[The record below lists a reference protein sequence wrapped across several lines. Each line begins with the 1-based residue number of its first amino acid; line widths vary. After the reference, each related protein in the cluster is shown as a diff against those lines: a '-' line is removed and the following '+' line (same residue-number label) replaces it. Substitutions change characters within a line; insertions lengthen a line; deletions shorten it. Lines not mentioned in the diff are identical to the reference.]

1 MKKRV
6 LSLFLSCLMLF
17 TCIVTTSAADV
28 ESDDFGSQQ
37 YKETHF
43 QINLSDYNVNVLGN
57 KMSLEA
63 KEPMTISADNTT
75 AVNLDR
81 LEEIF
86 EKYPDVEEN
95 LIKDYQSEGEL
106 LAVSFTEVPLVYVD
120 GHYERVLA
128 STPGYDSSDENGN
141 GSFLMYTAV
150 SGGVL
155 PFGGKYQYTAKTY
168 GSWVNNI
175 SGGWNY
181 PDTGEDY
188 VFQTSP
194 NTFSRDSDGL
204 SATYDTTPTTGVS
217 GDDYWRENGSST
229 YVRYA
234 IQDDPFG
241 YRQLKNFTLTTVSA
255 GPKSNSVRQI
265 GSYYIHTWEDMS
277 IDVSVDVSTDRAVT
291 LSLNPENT
299 EDSWQVYN
307 YVSFNF

>member
-1 MKKRV
+1 
-6 LSLFLSCLMLF
+6 MLF
-17 TCIVTTSAADV
+17 TCIGTASAADV
-28 ESDDFGSQQ
+28 ESDDFGSRQ

-63 KEPMTISADNTT
+63 KAPMTISADNTA

-95 LIKDYQSEGEL
+95 LIKNYQSEGEL

-120 GHYERVLA
+120 GHYERVPA
-128 STPGYDSSDENGN
+128 STRGFDSSAENGN

-168 GSWVNNI
+168 GSWENSI
-175 SGGWNY
+175 WGGSDY

-188 VFQTSP
+188 IFQTSP

-204 SATYDTTPTTGVS
+204 SATYSPPATTGVS
-217 GDDYWRENGSST
+217 GEDFWKENGDTS

-234 IQDDPFG
+234 IKDDPLG
-241 YRQLKNFTLTTVSA
+241 NRQLTNFTLTTVSA
-255 GPKSNSVRQI
+255 GPKSSNIRQI
-265 GSYYIHTWEDMS
+265 GSYYIHTWDDMS
-277 IDVSVDVSTDRAVT
+277 IDVSVAMSTDRSVT
-291 LSLNPENT
+291 LTIDPENVAK
-299 EDSWQVYN
+299 SWQVYN
-307 YVSFNF
+307 YVSFTF